1 MELSAAP
8 MDTPRRDPA
17 ESSAALP
24 PDPQP
29 HLAELGIAR
38 PLVILIAVAGFIVF
52 CVSLL
57 TGMETI
63 AAAGVVYWLFA
74 ILLVLGECFP
84 ITAPRRPEAE
94 AEEITTSTTFAFA
107 LLILYGIG
115 PACVA
120 LAVASAIGD
129 LRQHKSI
136 WKTLYNVSQYMLALG
151 AAGAVYALFGA
162 PNHVS
167 VAHLPAVAAAGFA
180 FYLVNEALVWVA
192 VGLPHRESLL
202 GYIRRDF
209 VFQIWTAAALVAL
222 APILVITADRSP
234 YLVPLIVVPV
244 AAVYWGATV
253 SLKNTGLVARLEE
266 SLVDLKQA
274 NRLKDDFVAVVS
286 HELRTP
292 LTSIQGY
299 VKTLLQI
306 AGDLDIEQQRS
317 FLEAADRQSE
327 RLRRLI
333 EQLLVVS
340 RLESHVEPLTV
351 TTFSLRA
358 LTRQVVDELRMTA
371 NGQVFDLRF
380 EEVVP
385 PLETDESKV
394 RQILSNLIENAIKYS
409 PPDSRIT
416 IRETLTDG
424 GRVLSVEDEGG
435 GIPDDSRDRVFDRFY
450 QVDQSSTRRVG
461 GTGLGLYICSKMADS
476 LGARLWLER
485 SDAQGSLFCLALPSA
500 PPDAEAGAEGDEA
513 ADEEQSPGSQLEGV
527 IQSITAKV

>member
-8 MDTPRRDPA
+8 MGPPHRDPA
-17 ESSAALP
+17 ESSTAT

-29 HLAELGIAR
+29 QLAELGIAR
-38 PLVILIAVAGFIVF
+38 PLVILIAVAGLAVF
-52 CVSLL
+52 CVSFVAS
-57 TGMETI
+57 METL
-63 AAAGVVYWLFA
+63 ATAGVVYWLFA
-74 ILLVLGECFP
+74 VLLVLGECFP
-84 ITAPRRPEAE
+84 IKAPRRGEPEPQ
-94 AEEITTSTTFAFA
+94 EITTSTTFAFA
-107 LLILYGIG
+107 LLILYGTA
-115 PACVA
+115 PACIA
-120 LAVASAIGD
+120 LALASVIGD
-129 LRQHKSI
+129 LRQHKSV

-151 AAGAVYALFGA
+151 AAGAVYALFGS

-167 VAHLPAVAAAGFA
+167 VAHLPAIAAAGFA

-192 VGLPHRESLL
+192 VGLPHRESLIHYL
-202 GYIRRDF
+202 RSDF
-209 VFQIWTAAALVAL
+209 FFQIWTAAALVAL

-253 SLKNTGLVARLEE
+253 SLRNTGLVAQLEE
-266 SLVDLKQA
+266 SLEDLKQA

-299 VKTLLQI
+299 VKTLLQL
-306 AGDLDIEQQRS
+306 AGDLDLDQQRS

-340 RLESHVEPLTV
+340 RLETHVEPLTV

-358 LTRQVVDELRMTA
+358 VARQIVDELRLTA

-380 EEVVP
+380 EEITP
-385 PLETDESKV
+385 PIETDEAKV
-394 RQILSNLIENAIKYS
+394 RQILSNLVENAIKYS

-416 IRETLTDG
+416 IRETLTVD

-435 GIPDDSRDRVFDRFY
+435 GIPDDSRDRVFERFY

-476 LGARLWLER
+476 LGARLWLDR
-485 SDAQGSLFCLALPSA
+485 SDAHGSVFCLALPSA
-500 PPDAEAGAEGDEA
+500 PPDEEAGDASG
-513 ADEEQSPGSQLEGV
+513 EERAQVSQLEGV
-527 IQSITAKV
+527 IQSMTARV